1 MGPNPPQQQTGTG
14 QTIPALEQQT
24 RDAIAAVRTGH
35 TDAFAQ
41 IVRLYQA
48 EVMTLALALMRN
60 TGAAEELTQDA
71 FVRAYR
77 HLDSFDDRRPFY
89 PWLAK
94 ITYRLALSRHQQR
107 AREALQ
113 RTAAESKQQ
122 SQSDDDPLNALLAD
136 EQARSLWRAVGTL
149 PERERAAVIL
159 YYRNGLRVSQVARV
173 MGVSDGTVKTSLLR
187 ARRHL
192 AVVLGP
198 SEKMSTRRLA

>member
-1 MGPNPPQQQTGTG
+1 
-14 QTIPALEQQT
+14 
-24 RDAIAAVRTGH
+24 
-35 TDAFAQ
+35 
-41 IVRLYQA
+41 
-48 EVMTLALALMRN
+48 MTLALALMRN

-77 HLDSFDDRRPFY
+77 HLDSFDDRRALF

-94 ITYRLALSRHQQR
+94 ITYRLAQSRRQQQ
-107 AREALQ
+107 AREACQ

-122 SQSDDDPLNALLAD
+122 PESDDDPLNTLLAD
-136 EQARSLWRAVGTL
+136 EQARSLWQAVGTL
-149 PERERAAVIL
+149 PTRERAAVIL

-173 MGVSDGTVKTSLLR
+173 MGVSESTVKTSLLR

-198 SEKMSTRRLA
+198 SEKTSTRRLT

>member
-1 MGPNPPQQQTGTG
+1 MGSSPPQQQTGPG
-14 QTIPALEQQT
+14 QTIPTREQQT
-24 RDAIAAVRTGH
+24 RDAIAAIRAGH
-35 TDAFAQ
+35 TDVFAQ

-48 EVMTLALALMRN
+48 EVMTLALVLMRN
-60 TGAAEELTQDA
+60 TSAAEELTQDA

-77 HLDSFDDRRPFY
+77 HLDSFDDRRAFF

-94 ITYRLALSRHQQR
+94 ITYRLALTRRQQQ
-107 AREALQ
+107 AREAFQ
-113 RTAAESKQQ
+113 RTVAESKQQ
-122 SQSDDDPLNALLAD
+122 PESDDDPLNALLAD

-173 MGVSDGTVKTSLLR
+173 MGVSESTVKTSLLR

-192 AVVLGP
+192 AIALAP
-198 SEKMSTRRLA
+198 SEQISTRRLT